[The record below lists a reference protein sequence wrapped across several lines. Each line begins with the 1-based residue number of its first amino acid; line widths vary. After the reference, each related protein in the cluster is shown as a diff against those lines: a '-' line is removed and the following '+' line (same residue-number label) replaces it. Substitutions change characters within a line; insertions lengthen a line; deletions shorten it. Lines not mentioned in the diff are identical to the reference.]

1 MAPVA
6 ALIVVR
12 PCIEVNA
19 IEGDALDAD
28 AERKDAR
35 AHFAV
40 EAVFVHAEVG
50 GRVTESDEAW
60 CRRGMRFRRVVQNG
74 NGRAVTHGSCFHA
87 VRAPSVGVSREIL
100 AKAWHRWPLQV

>member
-19 IEGDALDAD
+19 IEGDSLNAD
-28 AERKDAR
+28 AEGKDAR

-40 EAVFVHAEVG
+40 EAVLVHAEIG
-50 GRVTESDEAW
+50 GGVAQSDEAW
-60 CRRGMRFRRVVQNG
+60 LRRGMRFRCVVPNTLGRVV
-74 NGRAVTHGSCFHA
+74 THASCFHG
-87 VRAPSVGVSREIL
+87 VRAPSVAVSREIQP
-100 AKAWHRWPLQV
+100 KAQRRVPLEI

>member
-19 IEGDALDAD
+19 VKGDSLNADAQGLDAG
-28 AERKDAR
+28 

-40 EAVFVHAEVG
+40 EAVLVHAEVRG
-50 GRVTESDEAW
+50 CVAQPDEAG
-60 CRRGMRFRRVVQNG
+60 CSRYVPFRRVVPV
-74 NGRAVTHGSCFHA
+74 A
-87 VRAPSVGVSREIL
+87 
-100 AKAWHRWPLQV
+100 

>member
-19 IEGDALDAD
+19 VEGDSLNAD
-28 AERKDAR
+28 AEGEDAG

-40 EAVFVHAEVG
+40 EAVFVHAEIGGGVAQSNKAWRG
-50 GRVTESDEAW
+50 DVRLRCVVEGAQGRV
-60 CRRGMRFRRVVQNG
+60 
-74 NGRAVTHGSCFHA
+74 VTHG
-87 VRAPSVGVSREIL
+87 
-100 AKAWHRWPLQV
+100 

>member
-19 IEGDALDAD
+19 VEGDSLDAD
-28 AERKDAR
+28 AEREEAW

-40 EAVFVHAEVG
+40 ETVLVHAEVLG
-50 GRVTESDEAW
+50 CVAQSDEARG
-60 CRRGMRFRRVVQNG
+60 RRGVRFRCVVPVSKGRV
-74 NGRAVTHGSCFHA
+74 VTHG
-87 VRAPSVGVSREIL
+87 
-100 AKAWHRWPLQV
+100 

>member
-28 AERKDAR
+28 AEGEDAG
-35 AHFAV
+35 ADFAV
-40 EAVFVHAEVG
+40 EAVLVHAEIG
-50 GRVTESDEAW
+50 GCVAQTDEAGW
-60 CRRGMRFRRVVQNG
+60 RRGVHPRSVVPVAK
-74 NGRAVTHGSCFHA
+74 GRAVTHGSCFHA
-87 VRAPSVGVSREIL
+87 VRAASVGVSREIL
-100 AKAWHRWPLQV
+100 AKA

>member
-19 IEGDALDAD
+19 IEGDSLDAD
-28 AERKDAR
+28 AESEDDG

-40 EAVFVHAEVG
+40 EAVLVHAEIG
-50 GRVTESDEAW
+50 GCVAQSD
-60 CRRGMRFRRVVQNG
+60 
-74 NGRAVTHGSCFHA
+74 
-87 VRAPSVGVSREIL
+87 
-100 AKAWHRWPLQV
+100 KAR

>member
-19 IEGDALDAD
+19 VEGDSLDAD
-28 AERKDAR
+28 AESEDAG

-40 EAVFVHAEVG
+40 EAVLVHSEIG
-50 GRVTESDEAW
+50 GGVAQSDEARW
-60 CRRGMRFRRVVQNG
+60 RGVCLRCVVLGAQGRV
-74 NGRAVTHGSCFHA
+74 VTHG
-87 VRAPSVGVSREIL
+87 
-100 AKAWHRWPLQV
+100 

>member
-19 IEGDALDAD
+19 IEGDSLDTD
-28 AERKDAR
+28 AKSEDAG

-40 EAVFVHAEVG
+40 KAVLVHAEVRG
-50 GRVTESDEAW
+50 CVAQSDEAW
-60 CRRGMRFRRVVQNG
+60 SRRGMRFRYVVQNG
-74 NGRAVTHGSCFHA
+74 KGRAVTHGSCFHA

-100 AKAWHRWPLQV
+100 AKA

>member
-19 IEGDALDAD
+19 IEGDSLDAD
-28 AERKDAR
+28 AESEDAG

-40 EAVFVHAEVG
+40 EAVLVHAEIRG
-50 GRVTESDEAW
+50 GVA
-60 CRRGMRFRRVVQNG
+60 
-74 NGRAVTHGSCFHA
+74 
-87 VRAPSVGVSREIL
+87 
-100 AKAWHRWPLQV
+100 

>member
-19 IEGDALDAD
+19 VEGDSLDAD
-28 AERKDAR
+28 AESEDAG

-40 EAVFVHAEVG
+40 EAVLVHAEVS
-50 GRVTESDEAW
+50 RRITQSNEAW
-60 CRRGMRFRRVVQNG
+60 QELRLRILKRHRRPGK
-74 NGRAVTHGSCFHA
+74 RAASIARDELSLDANHGQRTQECQPNESSEF
-87 VRAPSVGVSREIL
+87 
-100 AKAWHRWPLQV
+100 

>member
-19 IEGDALDAD
+19 VEGDSLYAD
-28 AERKDAR
+28 AKLDDGR

-40 EAVFVHAEVG
+40 EAVLVHAEVRG
-50 GRVTESDEAW
+50 CVTQSDEARW
-60 CRRGMRFRRVVQNG
+60 RRGVRLRCVVPVAKERV
-74 NGRAVTHGSCFHA
+74 VTHGSWFHA
-87 VRAPSVGVSREIL
+87 GRALSVGASREIR
-100 AKAWHRWPLQV
+100 AKAL

>member
-19 IEGDALDAD
+19 IEGDSLDTD
-28 AERKDAR
+28 AESEDAG

-40 EAVFVHAEVG
+40 ETVLVHAEVG
-50 GRVTESDEAW
+50 GCVAQTDEAW
-60 CRRGMRFRRVVQNG
+60 WRGGMPFRCVVPVAKGRV
-74 NGRAVTHGSCFHA
+74 VTHG
-87 VRAPSVGVSREIL
+87 
-100 AKAWHRWPLQV
+100 

>member
-19 IEGDALDAD
+19 VEGDSLNAD
-28 AERKDAR
+28 AQSEDAG

-40 EAVFVHAEVG
+40 EAVLVHAEI
-50 GRVTESDEAW
+50 GRGVAQADEAW
-60 CRRGMRFRRVVQNG
+60 VQRGRRYRCVVPNAQGRV
-74 NGRAVTHGSCFHA
+74 VTHGTCFHV
-87 VRAPSVGVSREIL
+87 VRAVVS
-100 AKAWHRWPLQV
+100 